1 MIEYTSALEME
12 ATKTVTKTN
21 KMPAEKKTKSVPAP
35 APSST
40 PAPAPDAKPRAA
52 RRVAAKAEVTV
63 PVVETTA
70 APAVDVAAVAAPAE
84 TRSAAVVLAEL
95 QDHLKA
101 LGSELTTRVRALIL
115 EASDAA
121 RALKRDVRNS
131 KRRQR
136 KNPEDMTPEE
146 KAVWEARRANNAFL
160 KLRPISDELA
170 SFMGLA
176 PKSQRSQTDV
186 TKFIAG
192 YVKSHSCFDPSF
204 KRRIIPDAKLG
215 KLLRVKDGDDVTYLN
230 LQSFLKIHFLKPAV
244 TA

>member
-1 MIEYTSALEME
+1 ME
-12 ATKTVTKTN
+12 ATKTIAKTN
-21 KMPAEKKTKSVPAP
+21 KMPVEKKTKSAPAPTSSAPAP
-35 APSST
+35 AP
-40 PAPAPDAKPRAA
+40 APEAKPRAA

-63 PVVETTA
+63 PVVQA
-70 APAVDVAAVAAPAE
+70 SAPAKSVVDATVSTVEE

-101 LGSELTTRVRALIL
+101 LGSELTTRVRALL
-115 EASDAA
+115 VEATDAA

-136 KNPEDMTPEE
+136 KNPADMTPEE

-170 SFMGLA
+170 SFMGLS
-176 PKSQRSQTDV
+176 PKSERSQTDV
-186 TKFIAG
+186 TKFIAT

-230 LQSFLKIHFLKPAV
+230 LQSFLKIHFLKPAAPV
-244 TA
+244 A